1 MSVFA
6 SLASKFRKDPG
17 PGVAHPGDATAV
29 AVETFRDGINCTQA
43 ILAAWGSRHGLDRD
57 TAMKLGGAFGSG
69 MNMGETCGAVTGA
82 LMIIGLRHAKV
93 SKAGFLS
100 RDRTERETLEFIERF
115 KTRNGT
121 VSCKELLGCDLG
133 TPEGRA
139 TARRDRSFKT
149 RCPNFVRDAAEILE
163 EMTAA
168 RPGSQARER

>member
-1 MSVFA
+1 MSIFA
-6 SLASKFRKDPG
+6 SLATIFRP
-17 PGVAHPGDATAV
+17 PSEPEVAASGDAAAL

-43 ILAAWGSRHGLDRD
+43 ILSAWGSRHGLDRG

-82 LMIIGLRHAKV
+82 LMVIGLRHAKV

-115 KTRNGT
+115 KARNGT

-133 TPEGRA
+133 TPQGRA
-139 TARRDRSFKT
+139 AARRDRSFKT
-149 RCPNFVRDAAEILE
+149 RCPKFVRDAAEILE
-163 EMTAA
+163 EM
-168 RPGSQARER
+168 